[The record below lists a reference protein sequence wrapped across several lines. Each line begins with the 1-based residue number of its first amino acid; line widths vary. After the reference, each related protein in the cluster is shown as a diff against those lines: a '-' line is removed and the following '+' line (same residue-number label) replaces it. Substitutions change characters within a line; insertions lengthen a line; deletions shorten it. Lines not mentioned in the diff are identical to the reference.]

1 MAQLFSLGHIEHLDF
16 TEAFVVAESEL
27 VRRLEMSKISEVS
40 SGLARAGF
48 ATRASAEP
56 SDL

>member
-1 MAQLFSLGHIEHLDF
+1 MAQLFSLGHIELLDF
-16 TEAFVVAESEL
+16 AEACFVAESEL

-40 SGLARAGF
+40 SGSARAGF
-48 ATRASAEP
+48 APRASAEP